1 MRSTIK
7 TNLLIRKKE
16 ISTLRALGMSVKNM
30 KKMIA
35 FEGLSY
41 ALLSII
47 IGLIPSVANLTKFV
61 NWNNN
66 TYKNYGIDSFISFA
80 FPVKD
85 SIVFFIITVAVC

>member
-1 MRSTIK
+1 MVLIIAGINIFCTIK

-41 ALLSII
+41 ALMSII
-47 IGLIPSVANLTKFV
+47 IWLIPSVANLTKFV

-66 TYKNYGIDSFISFA
+66 TIK
-80 FPVKD
+80 
-85 SIVFFIITVAVC
+85 TME